1 MRRLVSWAF
10 VLFVFA
16 QFGGWVPVSEA
27 AAGPQPRSKTAAEP
41 QSKQQGAR
49 LARLYFLRE
58 KGLWAT
64 EAGIKIDGQPV
75 GSVSKGF
82 YFSVDKP
89 PGRYRITC
97 VNPVSAD
104 YEAEVQ
110 IEGGQTYYFGIGT
123 PQTSAP
129 AQNLLNQAVSGSS
142 GQQLRST
149 SLMSGFAGAALYQID
164 AAEGPAVISQV
175 VPRTARAVMLTAS
188 RSGQLCLRT
197 ET

>member
-1 MRRLVSWAF
+1 MMRRLVPWAF

-16 QFGGWVPVSEA
+16 QFDGLVSVTA
-27 AAGPQPRSKTAAEP
+27 AAPQPRSKAAAEP
-41 QSKQQGAR
+41 QSRHQGAR

-64 EAGIKIDGQPV
+64 EAGIKIDGQSV

-82 YFSVDKP
+82 YFSVDRP

-97 VNPVSAD
+97 VNPVSTD

-123 PQTSAP
+123 PQTGAP
-129 AQNLLNQAVSGSS
+129 GQDLLNHVVSGSS
-142 GQQLRST
+142 GRQLRST
-149 SLMSGFAGAALYQID
+149 SLLMAGFSGAALYQID
-164 AAEGPAVISQV
+164 AAEGPAVISQLK
-175 VPRTARAVMLTAS
+175 PK
-188 RSGQLCLRT
+188 
-197 ET
+197 

>member
-1 MRRLVSWAF
+1 MMRRLVSWAF
-10 VLFVFA
+10 ALFVFA
-16 QFGGWVPVSEA
+16 QFGGWVSVSEA
-27 AAGPQPRSKTAAEP
+27 AAGPQPRSKAAAEP

-97 VNPVSAD
+97 VNSVSAD

-110 IEGGQTYYFGIGT
+110 IEGGQTYYFGIGV

-129 AQNLLNQAVSGSS
+129 GQNLLNQAVSGSR
-142 GQQLRST
+142 GRQLPST
-149 SLMSGFAGAALYQID
+149 SLMSGFAGGALYQID
-164 AAEGPAVISQV
+164 AAEGPAVISQLK
-175 VPRTARAVMLTAS
+175 PK
-188 RSGQLCLRT
+188 
-197 ET
+197 

>member
-16 QFGGWVPVSEA
+16 QFGGWVSVSEA
-27 AAGPQPRSKTAAEP
+27 AAGPHPRSKAAAEP

-64 EAGIKIDGQPV
+64 DAGIKIDGQAV

-82 YFSVDKP
+82 YFSVDRP

-97 VNPVSAD
+97 VNPVSMD

-123 PQTSAP
+123 PQTGAP
-129 AQNLLNQAVSGSS
+129 GQNLLNQAVSGSS
-142 GQQLRST
+142 GRQLPST
-149 SLMSGFAGAALYQID
+149 SPLMSAAFSGAALYQID
-164 AAEGPAVISQV
+164 AAEGPAVISQLK
-175 VPRTARAVMLTAS
+175 PK
-188 RSGQLCLRT
+188 
-197 ET
+197 